1 MIQEKEIAR
10 PADGTAE
17 RAAMEMTACRASIP
31 IFKSSIGKSYRQD
44 YTNIFREVRERVS
57 AQDAARHYG
66 LTFDRRGWALCPF
79 HHDKHPSMSFR
90 KGRFRCWACNIGGD
104 SIDLTA
110 RLLGLDA
117 MGAVERLNADFA
129 LALPLH
135 RKPTQAEAQQARRRL
150 EVAGAHNAF
159 EEWRSEFINR
169 LNAAFREGHLLL
181 LEDDLDMGR
190 LTDGQ
195 AVAIRM
201 HETFE
206 HWSDAL
212 MFGTPEE
219 QAQIFRERR
228 AITKW
233 IEKVLNP

>member
-1 MIQEKEIAR
+1 MIQGKRIAR
-10 PADGTAE
+10 PAGGTAE
-17 RAAMEMTACRASIP
+17 RAAMETTACRASIP
-31 IFKSSIGKSYRQD
+31 TFKSSTERSHRQD
-44 YTNIFREVRERVS
+44 YTNIFRETRERVS

-79 HHDKHPSMSFR
+79 HNDKHPSMSFH
-90 KGRFRCWACNIGGD
+90 KGRFRCWVCNLSGD

-117 MGAVERLNADFA
+117 KGAVERLNVDFG
-129 LALPLH
+129 LALPIH
-135 RKPTQAEAQQARRRL
+135 RKPTQAEAKAARHRM
-150 EVAGAHNAF
+150 EIAGAHNAF
-159 EEWRSEFINR
+159 EEWRSEFIDR
-169 LNAAFREGHLLL
+169 LNVAFREGHWLL
-181 LEDDLDMGR
+181 LEDSPDIDH

-201 HETFE
+201 HEVFE

-212 MFGTPEE
+212 MFGAPQE

-228 AITKW
+228 GITKW
-233 IEKVLNP
+233 IDKVLRS

>member
-1 MIQEKEIAR
+1 
-10 PADGTAE
+10 
-17 RAAMEMTACRASIP
+17 
-31 IFKSSIGKSYRQD
+31 
-44 YTNIFREVRERVS
+44 
-57 AQDAARHYG
+57 
-66 LTFDRRGWALCPF
+66 
-79 HHDKHPSMSFR
+79 MSFH
-90 KGRFRCWACNIGGD
+90 KGRFRCWVCDVGGD

-169 LNAAFREGHLLL
+169 LNAAFREG
-181 LEDDLDMGR
+181 R

-201 HETFE
+201 RETFE

-228 AITKW
+228 AITRW
-233 IEKVLNP
+233 IDRVLNL

>member
-117 MGAVERLNADFA
+117 MGAVERLNADFV
-129 LALPLH
+129 LDLPIH
-135 RKPTQAEAQQARRRL
+135 RKPTQAEAKASRRRM
-150 EVAGAHNAF
+150 EIAGAHNAF
-159 EEWRSEFINR
+159 EEWRSEFIDR
-169 LNAAFREGHLLL
+169 LNTAFREGHLLL
-181 LEDDLDMGR
+181 LENDLDIDC
-190 LTDGQ
+190 LTEGQ
-195 AVAIRM
+195 AIAIQM

-206 HWSDAL
+206 YWSNAL
-212 MFGTPEE
+212 MFGAPQE
-219 QAQIFRERR
+219 QAKIFRERR
-228 AITKW
+228 GITKW
-233 IEKVLNP
+233 IDKVLRP

>member
-1 MIQEKEIAR
+1 
-10 PADGTAE
+10 
-17 RAAMEMTACRASIP
+17 MT
-31 IFKSSIGKSYRQD
+31 D
-44 YTNIFREVRERVS
+44 VFREVRERVS

-79 HHDKHPSMSFR
+79 HADKHPSMSFH
-90 KGRFRCWACNIGGD
+90 KGRFRCWVCDVGGD

-212 MFGTPEE
+212 MFRDARGTSADIPGKEGYHQVDRQSFE
-219 QAQIFRERR
+219 SLMESGAFGPSGPFCPGESRMGN
-228 AITKW
+228 AYP
-233 IEKVLNP
+233 L